1 MNRPILLSQLL
12 EKKIKIRED
21 KKRPI
26 NFSYFLIGAKRLNKL
41 FIKESNEMK
50 KEPLYQLIYEHLKQ
64 DILNQ
69 RYPFGSQVPTEK
81 ELTATYQVSRITAKR
96 ALTELESDGFIQRT
110 PGKGSFVSYQNQ
122 LIPTTY
128 EIAFMLPFS
137 QAAGL
142 ERYVQGATDY
152 LDSTP
157 YRLTIHSTEGNRQ
170 RQRELLASLTK
181 EKWDGLIIYP
191 ENLGNSLDLV
201 VQLQLDA
208 FPIVLLDKKLEGTTI
223 PTVTSDNFS
232 GGFLAAQHAIALGH
246 TKITYLS
253 TVDLLENTSVRDRY
267 LGYLNALH
275 EQRLQDYSAN
285 FGGQP
290 LLRSL
295 ETVAVQEYLK
305 EVKRSG
311 VTCIIAEND
320 VVALRLLSE
329 AKKLKV
335 NIPEDI
341 SLIGFDNIQMTDLV
355 SPQLTTIQ
363 QDFYQIGYLA
373 AESLLTQINQQQNS
387 GKHLSKIVPIEL
399 IIRESVKDCL

>member
-1 MNRPILLSQLL
+1 
-12 EKKIKIRED
+12 
-21 KKRPI
+21 
-26 NFSYFLIGAKRLNKL
+26 
-41 FIKESNEMK
+41 MK
-50 KEPLYQLIYEHLKQ
+50 KEPLYQLIYDHLKQ

-69 RYPFGSQVPTEK
+69 RYPLGSQVPTEK
-81 ELTATYQVSRITAKR
+81 ELTASYQVSRITAKR

-110 PGKGSFVSYQNQ
+110 PGKGSFVIYQNQ
-122 LIPTTY
+122 LTPTTY

-170 RQRELLASLTK
+170 RQRELLASLSK

-191 ENLGNSLDLV
+191 ENPENSLDLLV
-201 VQLQLDA
+201 HLHLDS
-208 FPIVLLDKKLEGTTI
+208 FPIVLLDKKLEGTAI
-223 PTVTSDNFS
+223 PSVTSDNFS
-232 GGFLAAQHAIALGH
+232 GGLLATQYAIELGH

-253 TVDLLENTSVRDRY
+253 TIDLLQNTSVRDRY
-267 LGYLNALH
+267 LGYLKALH
-275 EQRLQDYSAN
+275 EQHLQDYSAN
-285 FGGQP
+285 LFLRDFEDTAIQDY
-290 LLRSL
+290 LL
-295 ETVAVQEYLK
+295 

-329 AKKLKV
+329 AKKLKLK
-335 NIPEDI
+335 IPEDF

-355 SPQLTTIQ
+355 SPQLTTVQ

-373 AESLLTQINQQQNS
+373 AESLITQMNQQQNS
-387 GKHLSKIVPIEL
+387 GKNLSKVVPVEL
-399 IIRESVKDCL
+399 ILRESVQDFR